1 MGELS
6 TLPNIGKIV
15 EQQLNE
21 VGIMTVKQLN
31 VIGSKQAWI
40 RIKRIDDS
48 ACLNRLYA
56 LEGAIQGI
64 RWHNLSKETKGELR
78 EFHNCFNEHRD

>member
-6 TLPNIGKIV
+6 TLPNIGKSV

-21 VGIMTVKQLN
+21 VGIETIKQLN
-31 VIGSKQAWI
+31 EAGSRQAWL
-40 RIKRIDDS
+40 RIKSIDDS
-48 ACLNRLYA
+48 ACINRLYA

-64 RWHNLSKETKGELR
+64 RWHNLPQEVKDELKEFYNNNK
-78 EFHNCFNEHRD
+78 